1 MLTDKLQVFYQ
12 AVHSAMMEVG
22 NSAPR
27 IADRVI
33 ADAFPETA
41 DAAERE
47 GADKML
53 RDGVIIFVTKYL
65 KRTSNMPMDG
75 QADFSDISDE
85 FRDIVKK
92 LSKPSHYVPTLQQHM
107 PVSFLIANP
116 AYLDEARQFKREK
129 GLETLAEADAL
140 DELYEA
146 VTSRLV

>member
-1 MLTDKLQVFYQ
+1 MLTDKFQLVYQ
-12 AVHSAMMEVG
+12 AIHSAMMDVG

-27 IADRVI
+27 IVDRIIDEV
-33 ADAFPETA
+33 FPDTA

-65 KRTSNMPMDG
+65 KRSANLPMEG
-75 QADFSDISDE
+75 QGDFADISAE

-92 LSKPSHYVPTLQQHM
+92 LSKPSHYVPSLQQHM

-116 AYLDEARQFKREK
+116 DALDEARQFKREK
-129 GLETLAEADAL
+129 GMETLAEADAL

-146 VTSRLV
+146 VTSRLI